1 MFTHLWRKKVKDMA
15 EMRYTQ
21 AINQALCD
29 SMERDEA
36 VIVLGEDVGAAGGS
50 FKATRDLYKNFGAQR
65 VRDTP
70 ISEARIVSVAVGAA
84 MTGLMSVVDIM
95 FILFFAL
102 AMDPIVDIAAQAQFM

>member
-21 AINQALCD
+21 EINQALRD

-50 FKATRDLYKNFGAQR
+50 FKAPRDLYTNFGDQR
-65 VRDTP
+65 VRDKP
-70 ISEARIVSVAVGAA
+70 ISEARHVSVSVCAA
-84 MTGLMSVVDIM
+84 MTGFRPVVEIIFLG
-95 FILFFAL
+95 FIA
-102 AMDPIVDIAAQAQFM
+102 